1 MADNNEL
8 LLKIA
13 TDVGY
18 IKGIITDYPDMV
30 KKTNENEI
38 RSTEN
43 KTAIADL
50 KSTQKWLYRLMGTIT
65 LTWVLTQV
73 FTLWK
78 G

>member
-1 MADNNEL
+1 MTDSDKL

-38 RSTEN
+38 RSIEN
-43 KTAIADL
+43 QTAISDL
-50 KSTQKWLYRLMGTIT
+50 KSTQKWLYRLIGTIVV
-65 LTWVLTQV
+65 TWILTQV
-73 FTLWK
+73 FNLWK